1 MNEDDFVKWN
11 NGIEVKDESIKDVPE
26 QFNEWAKRNEDR
38 ILQAEKRK
46 TLPYFV
52 RDNKKLVKN
61 LLPLT
66 ANKMAFESGR
76 LYGFESISEFTQ
88 KSIANDIREIGNK
101 LNIFPKNTNVHFS
114 KNLENNTIMSW
125 SNNTLHISCGRYK
138 MDDSVVF
145 CPAIDLKN
153 AFKKL
158 KTKGDLTFNEE
169 YAIEAL
175 FHESVHSKIKKQP
188 TNVLESQILEICTQL
203 YARNNY
209 VRILRFYNKEPLN
222 FNAIQ
227 INGYGYKDGCNL
239 LRKFFT
245 KDNQLQVGEL
255 VNIANGTED
264 GVKKLLNKFK
274 ELNMS
279 KQERIDLFDRL
290 KAMIKY

>member
-1 MNEDDFVKWN
+1 
-11 NGIEVKDESIKDVPE
+11 
-26 QFNEWAKRNEDR
+26 
-38 ILQAEKRK
+38 
-46 TLPYFV
+46 
-52 RDNKKLVKN
+52 
-61 LLPLT
+61 
-66 ANKMAFESGR
+66 
-76 LYGFESISEFTQ
+76 
-88 KSIANDIREIGNK
+88 
-101 LNIFPKNTNVHFS
+101 
-114 KNLENNTIMSW
+114 MSFAD
-125 SNNTLHISCGRYK
+125 NTLHISCGKYK
-138 MDDSVVF
+138 MDNGTIF
-145 CPAIDLKN
+145 CPANDLHN
-153 AFKKL
+153 ALNKL
-158 KTKGDLTFNEE
+158 KGIKKGKLTFNEE
-169 YAIEAL
+169 NAIEAL

-279 KQERIDLFDRL
+279 KQEQIDIFDRL